1 MVCPPG
7 GLIESAADASANRCK
22 FKGLSL
28 NRNSQT
34 RMTNDEIRRNTE
46 IRMTNSAIEL
56 ESAFRHLGFGFLSS
70 FDLRHSSFDSR
81 FMAPMHAKKATGA
94 RAFSRSTP
102 GGGPSTIGTMLK
114 LPHTKSCFV
123 CGLNNPLGLKMDF
136 ETDGQFVRARFAP
149 RPEHVGFRETIHG
162 GIIST
167 VLDEAMVWAVG
178 VQTKRFAYCAEL
190 NVRFLQPARPSEEL
204 IVVAELTD
212 NRRNKLFE
220 AKAELQGPRGAIY
233 AASTGKYL
241 PVKVAQQAEMLS
253 DFAESTENLFI
264 SRPD

>member
-1 MVCPPG
+1 M
-7 GLIESAADASANRCK
+7 
-22 FKGLSL
+22 F
-28 NRNSQT
+28 
-34 RMTNDEIRRNTE
+34 
-46 IRMTNSAIEL
+46 
-56 ESAFRHLGFGFLSS
+56 
-70 FDLRHSSFDSR
+70 
-81 FMAPMHAKKATGA
+81 
-94 RAFSRSTP
+94 
-102 GGGPSTIGTMLK
+102 K

-123 CGLNNPLGLKMDF
+123 CGLNNPLGLKLDF
-136 ETDGQFVRARFAP
+136 ETDGQIVRARFVP

-190 NVRFLQPARPSEEL
+190 NVRFLQPARPGEEL
-204 IVVAELTD
+204 MVVAELTD

-220 AKAELQGPRGAIY
+220 AKAELQSPRGAVY
-233 AASTGKYL
+233 AAGTGKYL
-241 PVKVAQQAEMLS
+241 PVKEAQQAEMLS